1 MPSVRQLAID
11 QKYTKQAASKGLSIN
26 IHYLVLVEA
35 CELLLGDILVKS
47 HVCIVRLRGVID
59 GGGVLCVIF
68 YFLFFFSVNT
78 VC

>member
-11 QKYTKQAASKGLSIN
+11 QKYTKGQAASKGLSIN

-35 CELLLGDILVKS
+35 CKLLLGDILVKS
-47 HVCIVRLRGVID
+47 HACILRLRWVID

-68 YFLFFFSVNT
+68 IFLSVNT